1 MLSKP
6 FQVWQD
12 VYCEGHFGIYQPADE
27 VERYITRY
35 LRELQRINK

>member
-1 MLSKP
+1 MMSKP

-12 VYCEGHFGIYQPADE
+12 VYAMGGPD
-27 VERYITRY
+27 ITGY